1 MSRHATGTFEVTS
14 WDEQTYAELEGGGKL
29 TRASVAQAFT
39 GDIDGEGAVEYLMC
53 YREDGTASV
62 VGLQRI
68 DGRVGDRAGSFV
80 VQSTGSFDGREARGS
95 LLVVPG
101 SGTGELRGLRGE
113 GEMVAGATTSIALDY
128 EVE

>member
-1 MSRHATGTFEVTS
+1 MSRHATGTFAVKS

-53 YREDGTASV
+53 YREDGTANV
-62 VGLQRI
+62 VGLHRVV
-68 DGRVGDRAGSFV
+68 GRVGDQAGSFV
-80 VQSTGSFDGREARGS
+80 LQSTGGFDGREARGS

-101 SGTGELRGLRGE
+101 SGTGDLRGLRGE
-113 GEMVAGATTSIALDY
+113 GEMVAGATTSITLDY
-128 EVE
+128 DVE